1 MCISLIKQSLSG
13 YRRRSRR
20 SRRRRRRDRDMLTIP
35 TFCKTMY
42 GTHKLVFYTRTVISV
57 EPMGDLF

>member
-20 SRRRRRRDRDMLTIP
+20 SRRRDRDMLTIP

-57 EPMGDLF
+57 EPMGDLS